1 MAGLASCADWTRG
14 RGGGEP
20 CAAAC
25 VGPCAD
31 PRVAQARTLK
41 INSRRFASRLLGS
54 TSESPPLWAAQTP
67 KVRGEGIACEVAEL
81 VRPRGPE
88 GRNCEARWRPHLG
101 LRPAASGAG
110 LGPIAASAPVS
121 GLPHSGGRP
130 GRPAARAL
138 GPEREGLAPLPRA
151 TQASFVW
158 RRGLAPLGPR
168 RGESRAGLAPRA
180 RVAGTPGTGRCDG
193 ASSCSRWTFVGRAP
207 GGGLAGHVPA
217 AAGPQDLAGDEA
229 RARRCKALGVW
240 IRVSVLT
247 TFIQT
252 PNFL

>member
-41 INSRRFASRLLGS
+41 INSRCFASRLLGS
-54 TSESPPLWAAQTP
+54 TSESPPLWAAQTL
-67 KVRGEGIACEVAEL
+67 KVRAEGVACAMEVAGL
-81 VRPRGPE
+81 VRPRPTE

-110 LGPIAASAPVS
+110 LGPTAASAPIS
-121 GLPHSGGRP
+121 GPPLSGGRS

-138 GPEREGLAPLPRA
+138 GRVCGSLSRPPGHAGLIRVATRPGALGAEAGRVARGPSAEGQCGGNSWNGA
-151 TQASFVW
+151 VW
-158 RRGLAPLGPR
+158 R
-168 RGESRAGLAPRA
+168 
-180 RVAGTPGTGRCDG
+180 
-193 ASSCSRWTFVGRAP
+193 GRAP
-207 GGGLAGHVPA
+207 ARDGGPQAELRVEAWRAMCQRLRGLRTWPVTKPAHVPVRLRSLDSVFRTV
-217 AAGPQDLAGDEA
+217 DLY
-229 RARRCKALGVW
+229 
-240 IRVSVLT
+240 S
-247 TFIQT
+247 
-252 PNFL
+252 NS

>member
-67 KVRGEGIACEVAEL
+67 KVRGEGVACAMEVAEL
-81 VRPRGPE
+81 VRPRGTE

-101 LRPAASGAG
+101 LRPASSGAG

-121 GLPHSGGRP
+121 GPPHSGGRP

-138 GPEREGLAPLPRA
+138 GPERGGLARLLRA

-158 RRGLAPLGPR
+158 RRGPAPLGPR
-168 RGESRAGLAPRA
+168 RGESRAGLAPKA
-180 RVAGTPGTGRCDG
+180 GVAGTPGTGRCDG
-193 ASSCSRWTFVGRAP
+193 GERLVQVEVRRPSFGWRP
-207 GGGLAGHVPA
+207 GGPCASGC
-217 AAGPQDLAGDEA
+217 GPSGP
-229 RARRCKALGVW
+229 G
-240 IRVSVLT
+240 
-247 TFIQT
+247 
-252 PNFL
+252 P